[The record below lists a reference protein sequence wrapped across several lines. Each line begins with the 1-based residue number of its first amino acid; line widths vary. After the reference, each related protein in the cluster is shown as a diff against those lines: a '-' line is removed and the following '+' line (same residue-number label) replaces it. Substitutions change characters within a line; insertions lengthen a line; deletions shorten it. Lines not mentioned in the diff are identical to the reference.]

1 MLNKAAILVVFI
13 YLGIEYGQNLFEFGS
28 EERKNFYFIGMS
40 LVQLLTSFLLL
51 KGFKSVATHFFF
63 FVCVG
68 SFINELYFHGSIN
81 YIEIYLGCLGLVYV
95 LTEKTIKKWMK

>member
-1 MLNKAAILVVFI
+1 LLKKAAILVVFI
-13 YLGIEYGQNLFEFGS
+13 YLGVEYGQNLLEFGS

-40 LVQLLTSFLLL
+40 LTQLLTSFLLL
-51 KGFKSVATHFFF
+51 KAFKSVAIHFFF

-81 YIEIYLGCLGLVYV
+81 YIEIYLGCFGLVYI
-95 LTEKTIKKWMK
+95 LTKKIIKKWMK

>member
-1 MLNKAAILVVFI
+1 MLNKAAILLVFL
-13 YLGIEYGQNLFEFGS
+13 YLGVEYGQNMLEFGS

-81 YIEIYLGCLGLVYV
+81 YFEIYLGCLGLVYV